1 MESLHTP
8 KRHILLHCIL
18 EAVWFG
24 NPRFTATWLAE
35 SMNKTLK
42 ALIPLAVFLGI
53 VLFLFRGLGMDPRK
67 VPSPLVDKPAPA
79 FNLPTLNDPLQTVS
93 LDNLKGDVTLLNVW
107 ATWCPACRDEHPFL
121 MELAEKRG
129 IRIIGLDYK
138 DQRDAALK
146 WLSDLGNPYQLTLF
160 DGDGRLGLDLGVYGA
175 PETFLVDRDGII
187 RLRHA
192 GIVDEQVWQDKF
204 RPLFEQYQQQTP

>member
-1 MESLHTP
+1 MGMR
-8 KRHILLHCIL
+8 KVLLFAPL
-18 EAVWFG
+18 LVAFG
-24 NPRFTATWLAE
+24 LGF
-35 SMNKTLK
+35 
-42 ALIPLAVFLGI
+42 FLW
-53 VLFLFRGLGMDPRK
+53 RGLSLNPQEL
-67 VPSPLVDKPAPA
+67 PSALVGQPVPA
-79 FNLPTLNDPLQTVS
+79 FELPSLQQPDQVLAQDILQGEVS
-93 LDNLKGDVTLLNVW
+93 LLNVW